1 MSAIYG
7 KLLAIQGALKA
18 PKNQYNSFGKYNYR
32 SCEDILEAVKP
43 LAQAQGCVVTL
54 SDEAVVVDGWHYIK
68 AVAEL
73 LDKEGGVAAAWAYAR
88 EPESKKGMD
97 ASQVTGTASSY
108 ARKYALSGL
117 FALDDTK
124 DADGQNNQGAGEPKQ
139 GAGAAK
145 LAPAK
150 QTSWDGKPT
159 SQEPKYCCADCG
171 KPFVTFTDRQ
181 GEVWS
186 PLRQYEVAVKIS
198 GDGKARCRACR
209 DKQAVSYEQQ
219 N

>member
-1 MSAIYG
+1 MSGIYS
-7 KLLAIQGALKA
+7 KLLAIQSELKA

-43 LAQAQGCVVTL
+43 LAKAQGCAVL
-54 SDEAVVVDGWHYIK
+54 ISDEAVSIDGWHYIK
-68 AVAEL
+68 AEARLVGTEPNENVFA
-73 LDKEGGVAAAWAYAR
+73 VAYAR

-124 DADGQNNQGAGEPKQ
+124 DADAQNGRGEDKPAATKS
-139 GAGAAK
+139 GAAK
-145 LAPAK
+145 
-150 QTSWDGKPT
+150 
-159 SQEPKYCCADCG
+159 PKYCCADCG
-171 KPFVTFTDRQ
+171 KAFVQFVDQ
-181 GEVWS
+181 QKNVWS
-186 PLRQYEVAVKIS
+186 PQKQYEAALKVSV
-198 GDGKARCRACR
+198 DGKARCKACR
-209 DKQAVSYEQQ
+209 DKHGDVYEQ

>member
-1 MSAIYG
+1 MSAVYA
-7 KLLAIQGALKA
+7 KLAAIQAELKA

-43 LAQAQGCVVTL
+43 LAKAQGCAVLV
-54 SDEAVVVDGWHYIK
+54 SDEAVAIDGWHYIK

-73 LDKEGGVAAAWAYAR
+73 IDVDAGESANAVAFAR

-97 ASQVTGTASSY
+97 TSQITGTASSY

-124 DADGQNNQGAGEPKQ
+124 DADTQDNRPSQP
-139 GAGAAK
+139 
-145 LAPAK
+145 APAK
-150 QTSWDGKPT
+150 PAANKSDGGKRV
-159 SQEPKYCCADCG
+159 YRCADCG
-171 KPFVTFTDRQ
+171 KPFEEVTDQQ
-181 GEVWS
+181 GNVWS
-186 PLRQYEVAVKIS
+186 PQRQYAAAAKAS
-198 GDGKARCRACR
+198 ADGKARCKVCR
-209 DKQAVSYEQQ
+209 GKQGAADGW